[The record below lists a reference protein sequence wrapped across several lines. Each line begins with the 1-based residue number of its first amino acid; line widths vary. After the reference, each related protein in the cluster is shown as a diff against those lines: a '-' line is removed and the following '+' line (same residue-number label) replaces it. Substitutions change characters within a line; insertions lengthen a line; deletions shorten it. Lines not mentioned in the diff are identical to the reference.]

1 MLGPLEGHLKF
12 FYHHIEI
19 HRNIITFV
27 NLNVSSWSN
36 EVGTLNKCYQNS
48 FKKLLALLGDLCV
61 WVFKV
66 GALGERE

>member
-1 MLGPLEGHLKF
+1 MLGPLEVHLKF
-12 FYHHIEI
+12 FNHHIEI

-27 NLNVSSWSN
+27 NLNFSSWSN

-48 FKKLLALLGDLCV
+48 FKKLLSLLGDICV